1 MGPPRKDA
9 TMKTTLFAV
18 AYSGYLMF
26 GLLQIAASACGL
38 QHLTGLWWL
47 FCWIASFLV
56 GWTPVLGTALGIYG
70 AHVQWDWSLPAS
82 FALFLGVP
90 ALLLVL
96 LTVSLWSASSDTGE
110 GATLRPSVGE

>member
-1 MGPPRKDA
+1 
-9 TMKTTLFAV
+9 MKTTLFAV

-26 GLLQIAASACGL
+26 GLLQIAATACGL

-47 FCWIASFLV
+47 ICWFASLLV

-70 AHVQWDWSLPAS
+70 AHMEWDWGLPAS
-82 FALFLGVP
+82 FALFVGAP

-96 LTVSLWSASSDTGE
+96 LTVSLWSASSDSGRV
-110 GATLRPSVGE
+110 ATLRPSIGDEQRT